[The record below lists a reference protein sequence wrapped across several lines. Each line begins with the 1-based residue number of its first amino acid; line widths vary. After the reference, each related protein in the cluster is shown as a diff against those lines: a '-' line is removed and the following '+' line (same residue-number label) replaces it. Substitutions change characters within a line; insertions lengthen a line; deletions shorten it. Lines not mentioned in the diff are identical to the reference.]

1 MVMMV
6 YDDIG
11 NIFYSKQVV
20 TSANNTLCDIPA
32 CWQYRGKTRYQN
44 REQQEQC

>member
-1 MVMMV
+1 MVMIV

-20 TSANNTLCDIPA
+20 TSANNTLCDIPVESTKA
-32 CWQYRGKTRYQN
+32 RRFTRIEN
-44 REQQEQC
+44 SKR